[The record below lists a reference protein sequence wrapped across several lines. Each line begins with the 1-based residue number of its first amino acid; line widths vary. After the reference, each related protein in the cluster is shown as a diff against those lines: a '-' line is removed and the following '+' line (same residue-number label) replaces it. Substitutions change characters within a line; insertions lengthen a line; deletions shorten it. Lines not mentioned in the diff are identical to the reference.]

1 MYAIAMYLS
10 KYARLA
16 LSYASEPVKGA
27 FEVIFG
33 KPVRS
38 LPDGATLWHTPV
50 SSWEWEDDH
59 PLVKFLRSLNRDKDE
74 VFEVL
79 FLEDATDRV
88 VHEYNLRPDEDEK
101 LGMNVSFTFMQEDFF
116 KEPVR
121 AEEPKRIPQICEN
134 CQSWSFT
141 GKNFGQCRLNP
152 PVVVNDVGRSYWP
165 GTYNVDWCGQFQ
177 PRRTD

>member
-16 LSYASEPVKGA
+16 LSYAGEPVKGG

-33 KPVRS
+33 NPVRT
-38 LPDGATLWHTPV
+38 LPDGATLWLTPV

-59 PLVKFLRSLNRDKDE
+59 PLVKFLRSLDRDKDE

-79 FLEDATDRV
+79 FLEDGSDRV
-88 VHEYNLRPDEDEK
+88 IHEYNLRPDEDEK
-101 LGMNVSFTFMQEDFF
+101 IGVSVSFTFMQEDFL
-116 KEPVR
+116 KESDKKQPVSPR
-121 AEEPKRIPQICEN
+121 CGDCDFWNYA
-134 CQSWSFT
+134 
-141 GKNFGQCRLNP
+141 GKDNGSCRLNP
-152 PVVVNDVGRSYWP
+152 PVIVHENDYARWP
-165 GTYNVDWCGQFQ
+165 VTDKDSWCGQFQ

>member
-16 LSYASEPVKGA
+16 LSYADEPVKSV
-27 FEVIFG
+27 FKVIFG

-38 LPDGATLWHTPV
+38 LPDGAALWHTPA

-59 PLVKFLRSLNRDKDE
+59 PLVKFLRSLNRDKGE

-101 LGMNVSFTFMQEDFF
+101 LGTNVSFTFMQEDFF
-116 KEPVR
+116 KEPDKKQPVSPR
-121 AEEPKRIPQICEN
+121 CGDCDFWNCMGEGDGTCQI
-134 CQSWSFT
+134 
-141 GKNFGQCRLNP
+141 NP
-152 PVVVNDVGRSYWP
+152 PSGETDTQGYALWP
-165 GTYNVDWCGQFQ
+165 VTYANSWCGQFK